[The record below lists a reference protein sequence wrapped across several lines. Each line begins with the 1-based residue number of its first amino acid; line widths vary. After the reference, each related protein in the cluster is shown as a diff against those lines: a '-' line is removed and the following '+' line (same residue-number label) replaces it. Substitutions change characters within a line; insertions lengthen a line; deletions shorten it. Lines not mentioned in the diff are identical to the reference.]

1 MTAQIQEIAA
11 TAANAVLL
19 NPSLL
24 IAPTVTVLAV
34 FTGLA
39 GRVAVLLE
47 DLLIAARHN
56 HLENLSLQSL
66 RSGGLF
72 QRED

>member
-1 MTAQIQEIAA
+1 MTAQIQDIFA

-24 IAPTVTVLAV
+24 IVPMATALAV

-47 DLLIAARHN
+47 DLHN
-56 HLENLSLQSL
+56 DRVRN
-66 RSGGLF
+66 RNA
-72 QRED
+72 

>member
-1 MTAQIQEIAA
+1 MTAEIQNIAA
-11 TAANAVLL
+11 TAANTVML

-24 IAPTVTVLAV
+24 IVPMAAALAV

-47 DLLIAARHN
+47 DFHYDRVRNRNA
-56 HLENLSLQSL
+56 
-66 RSGGLF
+66 
-72 QRED
+72 